1 MYAKTITGKRGALQE
16 VSILEFMNNNHEF
29 LVLTLKKK
37 QSCGSLE
44 KATGFCLKIE

>member
-37 QSCGSLE
+37 NNH
-44 KATGFCLKIE
+44 AAVLKKQQAFV

>member
-16 VSILEFMNNNHEF
+16 VSILEYMNNNHDF

-37 QSCGSLE
+37 NNH
-44 KATGFCLKIE
+44 ATVLKKQQAFV